1 MWNETLPDQPQQ
13 DSLYQVL
20 GVSILVSFLRYRG
33 GGFGAN
39 PRVAFQG
46 LLYILAQSRCDTDS
60 PLIAGFC

>member
-1 MWNETLPDQPQQ
+1 MWSETLPDQPQQ
-13 DSLYQVL
+13 DSLYQIL

-46 LLYILAQSRCDTDS
+46 L
-60 PLIAGFC
+60 